1 MNLQQTMQFLQSIAP
16 PVIVISLLCGPTV
29 AFLIVRAFIGRQSA
43 RRQAHLGLTEP
54 ASTTPL
60 EELIER
66 GALWICPACR
76 SLNLDI
82 AEHCYRCASRRPT
95 AQPAVAAAA
104 PDAATAVR
112 PPVPVIAPE
121 VAVARVPEP
130 VALAAAAVGPG
141 EAEATNGTHPWCPLL
156 GVRSD
161 SRTVYT
167 FAHPDHRCHAAKK
180 PTTIE
185 PGHQAAFCLT
195 TAYPACVLYR
205 SLAERTTA
213 ARAPATPSTARPG

>member
-1 MNLQQTMQFLQSIAP
+1 M
-16 PVIVISLLCGPTV
+16 
-29 AFLIVRAFIGRQSA
+29 
-43 RRQAHLGLTEP
+43 
-54 ASTTPL
+54 
-60 EELIER
+60 
-66 GALWICPACR
+66 
-76 SLNLDI
+76 
-82 AEHCYRCASRRPT
+82 
-95 AQPAVAAAA
+95 
-104 PDAATAVR
+104 
-112 PPVPVIAPE
+112 APE

-130 VALAAAAVGPG
+130 VALAAAAVGPGEPVALGAAAVGPG

-180 PTTIE
+180 PTTID

-205 SLAERTTA
+205 SLAERTTVV
-213 ARAPATPSTARPG
+213 RTPATPSTARPG